1 MKDENNVF
9 KRHSPTPKG
18 REKTGGRQ
26 KGVPNKQKALIR
38 VFCSYLVEDGYD
50 KFKEELNSLNGK
62 DYVFAFIQLAKL
74 FSTDISRDLA
84 NKKLLELFEKEL
96 SMTQKTTT

>member
-1 MKDENNVF
+1 MRDENNVF
-9 KRHSPTPKG
+9 KHHKSLEKK
-18 REKTGGRQ
+18 REKSGGRQ
-26 KGVPNKQKALIR
+26 KGTPNKEKALIR

-50 KFKEELNSLNGK
+50 KFKQELNSLNGK

-96 SMTQKTTT
+96 SMNQKTTT

>member
-9 KRHSPTPKG
+9 KPHSPVPKG
-18 REKTGGRQ
+18 RKKFGGRQ
-26 KGVPNKQKALIR
+26 KGTPNKEKALIR
-38 VFCSYLVEDGYD
+38 VFCSYLVEDGYC

-74 FSTDISRDLA
+74 FSTDTSRIMA
-84 NKKLLELFEKEL
+84 NKKLLDLFEKEL
-96 SMTQKTTT
+96 SMTQKATN